1 MVQDIRTTSPVIFP
15 LFISVIRSI
24 FIIFYL
30 FLLISLSP
38 VQSKRMVIF
47 KDLEYKDL
55 GRLNPGK
62 WLNDSLVFCGMKCV
76 LLPMV

>member
-15 LFISVIRSI
+15 LFISVIRST